1 MEPYLQVRLHF
12 VCEGEISI
20 MKKNRTRNVLLTIY
34 VTEDEKAIIQQK
46 MQQVGIKTLSQYA
59 RKMLID
65 GYIIQPN
72 FTALKELVKVLGY
85 LSRNINQIALRA
97 NETRNIYRS
106 DLEDIKNDYAMVKQ
120 KILNFIQ
127 DVID

>member
-1 MEPYLQVRLHF
+1 
-12 VCEGEISI
+12 

>member
-59 RKMLID
+59 RKMMID

-72 FTALKELVKVLGY
+72 FTALKELVNILGY

-106 DLEDIKNDYAMVKQ
+106 DVEDLKNDYAMVKQ
-120 KILNFIQ
+120 KILNFIR

>member
-20 MKKNRTRNVLLTIY
+20 MKQNRTRNVLLTIY

-59 RKMLID
+59 RKMMID

-72 FTALKELVKVLGY
+72 FTALKELVKILGY

-106 DLEDIKNDYAMVKQ
+106 DVEDLKNDYAMVKQ
-120 KILNFIQ
+120 KILNFIR

>member
-59 RKMLID
+59 RKMMID

-72 FTALKELVKVLGY
+72 FTALKELEKILGY

-106 DLEDIKNDYAMVKQ
+106 DVEDLKNDYAMVKQ
-120 KILNFIQ
+120 KILNFIR

>member
-59 RKMLID
+59 RKMMID

-72 FTALKELVKVLGY
+72 FTALKELVKILGY

-106 DLEDIKNDYAMVKQ
+106 DVEDLKNDYAMVKQ
-120 KILNFIQ
+120 KILNFIR